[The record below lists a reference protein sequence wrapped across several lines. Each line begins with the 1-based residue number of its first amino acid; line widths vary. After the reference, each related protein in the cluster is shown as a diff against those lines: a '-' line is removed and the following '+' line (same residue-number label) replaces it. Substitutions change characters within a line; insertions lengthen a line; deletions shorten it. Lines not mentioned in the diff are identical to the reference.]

1 MDKIANR
8 PKGFAFVQYA
18 TEEESQKAIEGM
30 HGKVWITFKYELFTY
45 LIRYLNYVEYTYF
58 SHHLCNLSIMDTE

>member
-8 PKGFAFVQYA
+8 PKGFAFVRYA

-30 HGKVWITFKYELFTY
+30 HGKVWITFKYELFTC
-45 LIRYLNYVEYTYF
+45 LIRYLK
-58 SHHLCNLSIMDTE
+58 